1 MINKA
6 PLSTASQTVIE
17 EIYHHQSHAFKI
29 ILSFSFI
36 LQHRETLEY
45 CYFYAS
51 NNVQLLKSPH
61 LIQNKQDL
69 QNLLNHLAT
78 KGFPS
83 LLKEQ
88 RPNTKW
94 VIERIVNLRIHLVIT
109 TYPLGKPP
117 HLPDYIKN
125 SHHIIGLEKDKNNAN
140 YYKDSLFLL
149 LSGYWKIG
157 KNLSQL

>member
-6 PLSTASQTVIE
+6 PLSTTSQTVIKE
-17 EIYHHQSHAFKI
+17 VYHHQSHAFKI
-29 ILSFSFI
+29 NLSFSFI

-51 NNVQLLKSPH
+51 NNEQLLKSPH

-69 QNLLNHLAT
+69 QNLLNHLAA

-94 VIERIVNLRIHLVIT
+94 VIECIVNLRIHLVIT
-109 TYPLGKPP
+109 HSES
-117 HLPDYIKN
+117 HLIYQTTSRTAAISLVWRKIRITQTATRKVYV
-125 SHHIIGLEKDKNNAN
+125 SFVVWLLEN
-140 YYKDSLFLL
+140 L
-149 LSGYWKIG
+149 